1 MPIALT
7 SRVRQLL
14 PSAQVVRYLLV
25 GAGNTVFGYGCFS
38 LFTWLFVRAAPAH
51 PGLAASA
58 ATVVAGVTNIT
69 VSFLGYKLF
78 VFRSKGRFLPE
89 YLRSFVVYLPTMAF
103 SAVAIAPLTAF
114 LRHVLPS
121 QQQRAPYLAGALLTA
136 LTVCT
141 SFLGHKYFSFRKKP
155 ETLE

>member
-1 MPIALT
+1 LT
-7 SRVRQLL
+7 SRVRQFV

-25 GAGNTVFGYGCFS
+25 GVGNTLFGYGCFS
-38 LFTWLFVRAAPAH
+38 LFTWLFVRMAPAH

-78 VFRSKGRFLPE
+78 VFRSKDRFLPE
-89 YLRSFVVYLPTMAF
+89 YLRSFLVYLPTMAF

-114 LRHVLPS
+114 LRNVMPP
-121 QQQRAPYLAGALLTA
+121 QQQRAPYLAGALLTV
-136 LTVCT
+136 LTVFA
-141 SFLGHKYFSFRKKP
+141 SFLGHKYFSFRKRTDAV
-155 ETLE
+155 E